1 MKKPLAALALAA
13 ASVAALAVPA
23 GAAVPKRP
31 ASQTV
36 PCNDGS
42 GKAAQIWQRPG
53 ELAAKNPCSTW
64 LVLGYGTRYASGAPA
79 NAYALAAG
87 AHFNWGKKQHPPVV
101 TSWVLLSSEGCGA
114 TNVQEIHS
122 YKDVRPAPCN

>member
-1 MKKPLAALALAA
+1 MLECIVKKPLAALALAA

-79 NAYALAAG
+79 NAYALAARPLQLG
-87 AHFNWGKKQHPPVV
+87 
-101 TSWVLLSSEGCGA
+101 
-114 TNVQEIHS
+114 QEAA
-122 YKDVRPAPCN
+122 PAGSHELG